1 MITEFKNIER
11 CRRFSEST
19 VSKLTA
25 EFEKELDNRNITL
38 VTTGSYA
45 RKEAS
50 EHSDLDLFVIA
61 KNDPSEV
68 LFEDK
73 EKIENITSIKIK
85 KPVGDTGIFGSGAIE
100 SIENMLTNLGGSKDR
115 NDKLTRR
122 MLFLLESAP
131 LYNEQLYQKAKL
143 KLIQRYIKNL
153 QDDQIARFLLN
164 DFIRYYRTI
173 STDFE
178 YKVVEAGKSWG
189 LRNIKLSFS
198 RKLLY
203 FAGILAVAET
213 HGVPAE
219 NKASKLYV
227 LLEYPPI
234 ERVRVVCGDYANNA
248 LSHYDYFLGELCTE
262 EVRRELECDRD
273 QAKEKSIAFRSLKDK
288 SKDFS
293 YALED
298 TLNAV
303 YEKKH
308 PIHHALLF

>member
-1 MITEFKNIER
+1 MKYTNIEK
-11 CRRFSEST
+11 CRKYSEDV
-19 VSKLTA
+19 VSVLKS
-25 EFEKELDNRNITL
+25 EFEKELDNKNISL
-38 VTTGSYA
+38 ITTGSFA
-45 RKEAS
+45 RVEAS

-61 KNDPSEV
+61 KNNVNEM

-73 EKIENITSIKIK
+73 ERVEDIVSRHIQKN
-85 KPVGDTGIFGSGAIE
+85 VGDTGIFGSEAIE
-100 SIENMLTNLGGSKDR
+100 TVENMLTNLGGRKDK

-122 MLFLLESAP
+122 MLFLLESVP
-131 LYNEQLYQKAKL
+131 LYNEPLYQEAKF
-143 KLIQRYIKNL
+143 KLIKRYIRDL

-189 LRNIKLSFS
+189 LRNIKLTFS
-198 RKLLY
+198 RELLY

-219 NKASKLYV
+219 NKASKLYE
-227 LLEYPPI
+227 LLQYPPL
-234 ERVRVVCGDYANNA
+234 ERVRIVCGDSANTA
-248 LSHYDYFLGELCTE
+248 LGHYDYFLGELGKE
-262 EVRRELECDRD
+262 EVRSELECDRD
-273 QAKEKSIAFRSLKDK
+273 QAKELAAFRRLKDK